1 MTVSSWPEFDSDQIK
16 SVVDVLSSGRVNS
29 WTGDQTSNFEREF
42 ADWSSSSHAIALA
55 NGSLALSA
63 AYLALGIGKTMK

>member
-29 WTGDQTSNFEREF
+29 WTGDQTSNL
-42 ADWSSSSHAIALA
+42 SVNLLTGLPPVMPSHLPMAH
-55 NGSLALSA
+55 
-63 AYLALGIGKTMK
+63 